1 MNNWLKKNELFNRIF
16 VIVILSII
24 SVCLIT
30 SLVVFQRSRKAYI
43 ASYEESNTIILEK
56 IQEDYE
62 RLNQQIN
69 QIFDQLS
76 TSKVVSEYL
85 SEPTVQVQTIIQLK
99 DELEDT
105 KIIAQDIPSNLVLI
119 GTNGRSFF
127 QNDGVRIEPIAE
139 LLDSENIKTLHQD
152 PALSQYF
159 FQKSGITTTTQHDP
173 GLLYIRKLQIQQQ
186 TIGYALIFVTEKNFS
201 KIYRELLDDQ
211 LHSIYV
217 VNHDDTI
224 LSSSDKTLLG
234 KTLALDDL
242 KKMRA
247 TTLHEVALYSYDF
260 TFYDQIDENFLTAN
274 MNLLQPTILIS
285 IISIIVAACLSFVM
299 LRKITS
305 PIYHL
310 IEKIP
315 AVTKGD
321 FSNKVTI
328 EGTYE
333 TQELGKA
340 YNLMLNNLEQYI
352 HDLLTAEKEKH
363 LLEIRSLQ
371 MQIHPHFMYNTLT
384 ALKFLIWKNEKEKA
398 SIGIESFIY
407 LLQQTFNNKEFL
419 TLQEEIQLTESYI
432 QLMTI
437 RYGDQIQTS
446 VFADEECEGL
456 FVPKLIIQPI
466 IENAYLHA
474 FPNQQNGYIQV
485 FASISQERLKIEI
498 IDNGVGFD
506 QPSSTM
512 ANDQSSHYSGIGLKN
527 IDERIKLIYGQNY
540 GLFIHSEPQ
549 QGTIITLWLPLHRTV
564 D

>member
-1 MNNWLKKNELFNRIF
+1 MMNWLKKNELFNRIF
-16 VIVILSII
+16 VLVILATI

-30 SLVVFQRSRKAYI
+30 SLVVFQRSRQAYI
-43 ASYEESNTIILEK
+43 TSYEESNTIILEK

-69 QIFDQLS
+69 QIFDKLS
-76 TSKVVSEYL
+76 TSNVVTEYL
-85 SEPTVQVQTIIQLK
+85 SEPTLQVHTIMQLK
-99 DELEDT
+99 KELEDT
-105 KIIAQDIPSNLVLI
+105 KIIAQNTPTNLVLI

-127 QNDGVRIEPIAE
+127 QNDGVRIEPIE
-139 LLDSENIKTLHQD
+139 QLLNNENIRALHKD

-159 FQKSGITTTTQHDP
+159 FQKTGLTTTTQHDP
-173 GLLYIRKLQIQQQ
+173 GLLYIRKIQSQQ
-186 TIGYALIFVTEKNFS
+186 HTIGYALIFVTEKNFA
-201 KIYRELLDDQ
+201 KIYHELLDEQ
-211 LHSIYV
+211 LHTVFI
-217 VNHDDTI
+217 VNHEGTI
-224 LSSSDKTLLG
+224 LSSSNKPQLG
-234 KTLALDDL
+234 QAFNLENLQKIP
-242 KKMRA
+242 A

-260 TFYDQIDENFLTAN
+260 TFYDQIDEKFLTAH
-274 MNLLQPTILIS
+274 MNLLQPTILIAL
-285 IISIIVAACLSFVM
+285 ISIVFAAGLSFIM

-321 FSNKVTI
+321 FSHKVTI
-328 EGTYE
+328 EGPYE

-384 ALKFLIWKNEKEKA
+384 ALKFLIWKNEQEKA

-419 TLQEEIQLTESYI
+419 TLKEEIQLTESYM

-446 VFADEECEGL
+446 LFIAEDCENYL
-456 FVPKLIIQPI
+456 VPKLIIQPI

-474 FPNQQNGYIQV
+474 FPEQQNGYIQI
-485 FASISQERLKIEI
+485 FANVSQERLKIEI
-498 IDNGVGFD
+498 IDNGVGFN
-506 QPSSTM
+506 QPISEHAS
-512 ANDQSSHYSGIGLKN
+512 DQSNHYSGIGLKN
-527 IDERIKLIYGQNY
+527 IDERIKLIYGAEF
-540 GLFIHSEPQ
+540 GLFTHSEPNE
-549 QGTIITLWLPLHRTV
+549 GTMITLWLPLRT